1 MIKKYYLILSL
12 ILVFFLSQCS
22 GYKPIFK
29 TENLDFKIN
38 SYSMEGERLI
48 SKSIYSKLNLL
59 SKSSK
64 NKKNPRKID
73 LLISSSKSK
82 TPLSKDGTGKILSY
96 RITINIQISMNDN
109 LTNKNLINKNFTNS
123 LTYKIQKRYSDTIE
137 AEKQTVNNLIEKI
150 YENMVITLTQ
160 NIF

>member
-29 TENLDFKIN
+29 SENLDFKIN

-64 NKKNPRKID
+64 NKKKVD

-82 TPLSKDGTGKILSY
+82 TALSRDGTGKILSY
-96 RITINIQISMNDN
+96 RITINIQM
-109 LTNKNLINKNFTNS
+109 F
-123 LTYKIQKRYSDTIE
+123 
-137 AEKQTVNNLIEKI
+137 
-150 YENMVITLTQ
+150 
-160 NIF
+160 